1 MFQKFL
7 VCNHFSTLIKSV
19 VMQVKIKELHLDLQ
33 GQNMDLLC
41 EYLYTVS
48 HLFKFR

>member
-1 MFQKFL
+1 
-7 VCNHFSTLIKSV
+7 
-19 VMQVKIKELHLDLQ
+19 MQLKNKELHLDLQ

-48 HLFKFR
+48 RHFKYKYIDCHT